1 MLLKVVTI
9 GFKQDETQTVCVKPL
24 ITKVERAWS
33 WDWPLVVDIFFHYI
47 WTLQRKSQEFVLIPF
62 KGLLKTLGAF
72 YIPHAE
78 YFEWFNFFYFVLHS
92 PCDFNKSNPWFPC
105 IAKLDLMLKV
115 SKSNTQIPLK
125 KEKETSTNSAL
136 VTWNIVTL
144 VKILAAG
151 KTKLIGRI
159 CVRVVQLRVARIKDP
174 TLLGGKYLCC
184 PWVSFRDATRCL
196 RPIITLTWTG
206 FQVSKCTWEIA
217 RFSLVKKSCMPIS

>member
-1 MLLKVVTI
+1 MLFHQINGILFILLMPGGVLSKENGNTLVSELLQRCLSPQICQNVLLKVVTI

-47 WTLQRKSQEFVLIPF
+47 WTLQRKSQEFALIPF

-78 YFEWFNFFYFVLHS
+78 YFEWFHFFYFVLHS

-115 SKSNTQIPLK
+115 GKTNTQISLK
-125 KEKETSTNSAL
+125 KRERNKHKLSTGDMKYS
-136 VTWNIVTL
+136 NIS
-144 VKILAAG
+144 
-151 KTKLIGRI
+151 RNP
-159 CVRVVQLRVARIKDP
+159 C
-174 TLLGGKYLCC
+174 
-184 PWVSFRDATRCL
+184 S
-196 RPIITLTWTG
+196 
-206 FQVSKCTWEIA
+206 
-217 RFSLVKKSCMPIS
+217 